1 MYVLQLTRCTPDIK
15 RPFLDFKFLERSH
28 SLPQRENASGAVQ
41 GDRPESPA
49 ATHWSSDPGEDPS
62 LCGLDNELVAL
73 DDPSG
78 LLALD
83 LAEK

>member
-1 MYVLQLTRCTPDIK
+1 MYISQLTRGTINIK

-41 GDRPESPA
+41 VDRPEFHS
-49 ATHWSSDPGEDPS
+49 ATNWSSDPGEDPS
-62 LCGLDNELVAL
+62 LCGLDNEQVAL
-73 DDPSG
+73 DVASG
-78 LLALD
+78 LLAPD